1 MKILAELRSPSNK
14 QVLFVEMG
22 LTSKQQLEQLV
33 SLLGL
38 ADAARIYKWF
48 VIISG
53 SSGYVWKNLGTSAVE
68 IEMVQYLNKF
78 DILFKTL
85 KSQNFTDDEISV
97 YVSEYKVDKATLDS
111 EVAGSDNPLILSY
124 FQNTHNS
131 KDRFFEGFEKLQ
143 DFVRRL
149 THDLIESM
157 KTKVFTATLVECHKW
172 LVHAVQETPIP
183 ISEKKNYW
191 KSYAQKENLTS
202 VRDENNKQ
210 FSLKLHFPEFYAAF
224 VSELRDQF
232 EDNVD
237 DVCQLSLVQGF
248 MFEKKF
254 LQHRELHSLA
264 IEVRNVQY
272 PRKTF
277 TFSNLSPAIHQQN
290 DALKSLIPDQLYHL
304 RPGHPVIDA
313 VCFATGSNHE
323 QYLLLIQASLSTY
336 ADHHSKACDIRKNI
350 VSKEKVVNEAAKTVA
365 NVSLSLIH
373 I

>member
-131 KDRFFEGFEKLQ
+131 KDRFF
-143 DFVRRL
+143 
-149 THDLIESM
+149 
-157 KTKVFTATLVECHKW
+157 
-172 LVHAVQETPIP
+172 
-183 ISEKKNYW
+183 
-191 KSYAQKENLTS
+191 
-202 VRDENNKQ
+202 
-210 FSLKLHFPEFYAAF
+210 
-224 VSELRDQF
+224 
-232 EDNVD
+232 
-237 DVCQLSLVQGF
+237 
-248 MFEKKF
+248 
-254 LQHRELHSLA
+254 
-264 IEVRNVQY
+264 
-272 PRKTF
+272 
-277 TFSNLSPAIHQQN
+277 
-290 DALKSLIPDQLYHL
+290 
-304 RPGHPVIDA
+304 
-313 VCFATGSNHE
+313 
-323 QYLLLIQASLSTY
+323 
-336 ADHHSKACDIRKNI
+336 
-350 VSKEKVVNEAAKTVA
+350 
-365 NVSLSLIH
+365 
-373 I
+373 